1 MECSEKYCVSCFM
14 SFHQKGALKKHSTQS
29 IEQVCD
35 KWIRGFKFLMKLGL
49 HWCGVETNVCFINR
63 VDNLR

>member
-1 MECSEKYCVSCFM
+1 M

-35 KWIRGFKFLMKLGL
+35 KWIRGLGSKETVVL
-49 HWCGVETNVCFINR
+49 H
-63 VDNLR
+63 

>member
-35 KWIRGFKFLMKLGL
+35 KWIRGLVSNETVVLLWWGL
-49 HWCGVETNVCFINR
+49 KTNVWFINV